1 MSIEYR
7 YFKQG
12 TMDIDEFHKLYELS
26 FHKKNEN
33 IIPSNVVLIYDDKK
47 YVGFLDLTILSKTSV
62 YLKYIGFAKFDMKLF
77 KYCKSAFEHIQSELE
92 YKYILASVDTRN
104 KLALLWAIK
113 AGFIIHGFKVQD
125 GAGYIEVMLNGTK
138 SGSYRR
144 GL

>member
-12 TMDIDEFHKLYELS
+12 TMDIKEFHKLYELS

-33 IIPSNVVLIYDDKK
+33 IIPANTVLIYDDKK
-47 YVGFLDLTILSKTSV
+47 YVGFLDLTILSKTAV
-62 YLKYIGFAKFDMKLF
+62 YLKYIGFSKFDMKLL
-77 KYCKSAFEHIQSELE
+77 KYCKGAFEHIQNDLG
-92 YKYILASVDTRN
+92 YKFISASIDTKNR
-104 KLALLWAIK
+104 LALLWAIK

-125 GAGYIEVMLNGTK
+125 GSGYVEIIRNGAV